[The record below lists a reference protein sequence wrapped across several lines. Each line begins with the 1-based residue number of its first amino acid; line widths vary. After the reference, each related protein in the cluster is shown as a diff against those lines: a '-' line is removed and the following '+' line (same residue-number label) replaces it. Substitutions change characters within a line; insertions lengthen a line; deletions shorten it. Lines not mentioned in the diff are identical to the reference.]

1 MISLA
6 LIGSS
11 WGRVGLRMAQGMKR
25 GKTHAR
31 SVGGTGLQNVKDNY
45 LLGADR
51 YSALR

>member
-25 GKTHAR
+25 GKTYAR
-31 SVGGTGLQNVKDNY
+31 SFGGSGRQKVNDNY

-51 YSALR
+51 YSAFR